1 MASSLKSFVTAT
13 PRQDEAAPLPP
24 KNSIGKMPTG
34 GKGPRPG
41 SCVAAARE
49 GRAVQVCLAVG
60 RLGREAEE
68 HGLGAIPLLAADHA
82 RDLEEMLRGK
92 TTALALF
99 KSEVE
104 GAHPPAFHHM

>member
-34 GKGPRPG
+34 GQGPRPASLPREKGELYKYVSQWAGWGGKQKNTG
-41 SCVAAARE
+41 SEQFRY
-49 GRAVQVCLAVG
+49 
-60 RLGREAEE
+60 
-68 HGLGAIPLLAADHA
+68 LLRTMHEI
-82 RDLEEMLRGK
+82 EEMLRGK